1 MMVENNDLAVSVLSA
16 LPHPV
21 FVVGA
26 DGCFAFANS
35 AAEVFFR
42 SSFNVMRKRQFSWY
56 LLENTPMTNLIE
68 QVRVSGTP
76 VSEYRV
82 DVSSPRLGEENW
94 VDVYVGPVAEDPE
107 SVIVMLQV
115 KSMAETMDRQL
126 THRGA
131 ARTVTGL
138 AAMLAHEIKNPLAGI
153 RGAAQLLETHSD
165 EDDRALTKLITDET
179 DRIVRLVDRMEVF
192 SDERPIERDPVNI
205 HSVLEHVKILAANSF
220 AKSVSFHELYDP
232 SLPPVMGNRDQL
244 IQIVLNLIKNACEA
258 MVGKDDAKLS
268 ITTAFRPGMR
278 IAAAGSKQRV
288 SLPISLT
295 IQDNGSGVP
304 EDMRAYMF
312 DPFVT
317 TKQNGSGLGLALV
330 AKIVGD
336 HGGIV
341 SCESSSK
348 GTTFEILLP
357 MWKMQD
363 DEKGAQN
370 A

>member
-1 MMVENNDLAVSVLSA
+1 
-16 LPHPV
+16 
-21 FVVGA
+21 
-26 DGCFAFANS
+26 
-35 AAEVFFR
+35 
-42 SSFNVMRKRQFSWY
+42 
-56 LLENTPMTNLIE
+56 
-68 QVRVSGTP
+68 
-76 VSEYRV
+76 
-82 DVSSPRLGEENW
+82 
-94 VDVYVGPVAEDPE
+94 
-107 SVIVMLQV
+107 
-115 KSMAETMDRQL
+115 
-126 THRGA
+126 
-131 ARTVTGL
+131 
-138 AAMLAHEIKNPLAGI
+138 
-153 RGAAQLLETHSD
+153 
-165 EDDRALTKLITDET
+165 
-179 DRIVRLVDRMEVF
+179 
-192 SDERPIERDPVNI
+192 
-205 HSVLEHVKILAANSF
+205 VKILAANSF